1 MILDPVNG
9 ITSVEFYKKVAKQTV
24 GRSFLYLFYLAFLFA
39 ITTTVAL
46 KVRAGPLIDETFRWL
61 EKSMPRITV
70 LDGKLS
76 SDTPGPVTVRHP
88 ENAEV
93 AVTVDT
99 ARLEAV
105 TPELMEK
112 EKVLAYV
119 TGGALY
125 VRKSPGKLEV
135 YDFSKAVA
143 KPGDK
148 PLVIDGTFYRK
159 AEAVVN
165 RVIYPFCLVLT
176 LVVFLF
182 WKSASTCLYSLLA
195 VFINSAA
202 GAKLDYKALW
212 NITLYAQTLIIIL
225 QAIFLFMP
233 SPLPASQ
240 AVASLLTGVYIWL
253 AVRRNME
260 PAVSA

>member
-9 ITSVEFYKKVAKQTV
+9 VTSVEFYKKVAKQPL

-46 KVRAGPLIDETFRWL
+46 KVRAGPLIEETFRWL
-61 EKSMPRITV
+61 EKSMPRISV
-70 LDGKLS
+70 LNGKLS
-76 SDTPGPVTVRHP
+76 SDAPGPVTVRHP

-99 ARLEAV
+99 GRLEAV
-105 TPELMEK
+105 TPELMDK
-112 EKVLAYV
+112 EMVMAYI
-119 TGGALY
+119 TGNALF

-135 YDFSKAVA
+135 YDFSKAAA

-148 PLVIDGTFYRK
+148 PLVIDEAFYRK

-182 WKSASTCLYSLLA
+182 WKSASTFLYSIMA
-195 VFINSAA
+195 VFVNSTI
-202 GAKLDYKALW
+202 GANLEYKALW
-212 NITLYAQTLIIIL
+212 NITLYAQTLVIVL

-240 AVASLLTGVYIWL
+240 AVATLLTGVYIWL
-253 AVRRNME
+253 AVRRNRE
-260 PAVSA
+260 PAAAS